1 MEGKSPTFVDAETFT
16 NFLTNVL
23 FDSKIREE
31 KQKVL
36 YQMRVII
43 RTKLLELV
51 CQFRLKKNYEPFNPK
66 NCWEQRIGILVNIL
80 YE

>member
-1 MEGKSPTFVDAETFT
+1 MQQIKKFFLKGKSPTFVD
-16 NFLTNVL
+16 VL